1 MKATLATLVVFLAL
15 AMPLAAQTTLRVTST
30 PAGAKIYLGGY
41 YKGLTPLTVKLKNP
55 SATAKVY
62 KVSVLK
68 GGYAKWTTS
77 VTLAKGQHKSTVATL
92 KRGTGSDLEVQ
103 PTRKGGALKSDKPA
117 VYPAAGFSGGL
128 AGKVI
133 CIDPGH
139 PSETSD
145 GTRGPKI
152 TEMRANWLVALK
164 LKALLVAQGVR
175 VVMTKSAEKEKV
187 VNRRRA
193 EISNAAGA
201 SLMIRLHC
209 DSAGGP
215 GLAVYYPDRQGTK
228 FGVTGPS
235 KTVIASSRRAAQAFY
250 PVVIAA
256 LRGKIGG
263 KGIHGDSGSY
273 IGAKQ
278 GALTGSIFS
287 KVPVFTVEMA
297 VLTQKHDDDFM
308 ASDAGQSAMAKA
320 LVAGLAAVVK

>member
-1 MKATLATLVVFLAL
+1 MRATTRALVIAVAIVACLGVAQ
-15 AMPLAAQTTLRVTST
+15 AQTTLRVSST

-41 YKGLTPLTVKLKNP
+41 YKGLTPLTVTLKSP
-55 SATAKVY
+55 STAKKVY
-62 KVSVLK
+62 KLTLLRE
-68 GGYAKWTTS
+68 GYAKWADTVS
-77 VTLAKGQHKSTVATL
+77 LVKGQRKSVAATL
-92 KRGTGSDLEVQ
+92 KPGATA
-103 PTRKGGALKSDKPA
+103 PTKGAARPA
-117 VYPAAGFSGGL
+117 TYPAAGFSGGL

-145 GTRGPKI
+145 GTRGAKI

-164 LKALLVAQGVR
+164 LKALLVAQGAR
-175 VVMTKSAEKEKV
+175 VVMTKSSEKEKV

-193 EISNAAGA
+193 EIANAAGA

-228 FGVTGPS
+228 FGVTGP
-235 KTVIASSRRAAQAFY
+235 TQAVIASSRRAAQAFY
-250 PVVIAA
+250 PVVTAA
-256 LRGKIGG
+256 LKGKIGG
-263 KGIHGDSGSY
+263 KGIHGDSASY

-297 VLTQKHDDDFM
+297 VLTQKHDDSFM

-320 LVAGLAAVVK
+320 IAGGVAAVVR